1 MNYYKF
7 FLNDIYICDIDQMHE
22 IMVKYE
28 DGSFGMRLQLGK
40 RAPKKNHI
48 VNYPDFS
55 ITSSI
60 TSIKLY
66 DIDDMLF
73 WESEE
78 YTKLTT
84 LQISYFDANTG
95 GEPRIIF
102 EFDK

>member
-1 MNYYKF
+1 MNCYKF
-7 FLNDIYICDIDQMHE
+7 FLNDIYICDVDQMHE

-28 DGSFGMRLQLGK
+28 DGTFGMRLQLGK
-40 RAPKKNHI
+40 RNPKQNHI

-55 ITSSI
+55 LTSSI

-66 DIDDMLF
+66 DINDVLF
-73 WESEE
+73 WES
-78 YTKLTT
+78 YDYVKLIT
-84 LQISYFDANTG
+84 LQISYFDGAD